1 MVNTVFSY
9 LCAMLIIIIIIV
21 ETAALVFVSVHEVF
35 REKREKLRDYF
46 NNKK

>member
-9 LCAMLIIIIIIV
+9 LCAMLIILILG

-35 REKREKLRDYF
+35 REKREKLRDYLK
-46 NNKK
+46 NKK